1 VNSTSCKPPP
11 SGDQRALGFWD
22 ARKCQAARR
31 LGLSALLGFLNLWKS
46 IPDASCLYRIGYYA
60 PQLINGLTYSLVLVP
75 IGTAY
80 IFLRFNLAGTPLTHH
95 IAGLLCLFSLI
106 TLVPQMTNRHQTST
120 SYESGTHPPRS
131 TAERLFWGATYINT
145 LVSLVAFVCS
155 LVLFVS
161 AHEQFRVPAS
171 TSLIGNGAVDNTP
184 ADGDGLKYGP
194 CLWMQATSLA
204 VVLLTPMIRIASRV
218 RGKKGLESLESAALE
233 PQSERKV

>member
-1 VNSTSCKPPP
+1 
-11 SGDQRALGFWD
+11 
-22 ARKCQAARR
+22 
-31 LGLSALLGFLNLWKS
+31 
-46 IPDASCLYRIGYYA
+46 
-60 PQLINGLTYSLVLVP
+60 
-75 IGTAY
+75 
-80 IFLRFNLAGTPLTHH
+80 
-95 IAGLLCLFSLI
+95 
-106 TLVPQMTNRHQTST
+106 MTNRHQTST

-131 TAERLFWGATYINT
+131 TAETLFWGATYINT
-145 LVSLVAFVCS
+145 LVSLVVFVCS

-161 AHEQFRVPAS
+161 AHEQFRVSGVRPS
-171 TSLIGNGAVDNTP
+171 TSPSGSGSGAVDNAP